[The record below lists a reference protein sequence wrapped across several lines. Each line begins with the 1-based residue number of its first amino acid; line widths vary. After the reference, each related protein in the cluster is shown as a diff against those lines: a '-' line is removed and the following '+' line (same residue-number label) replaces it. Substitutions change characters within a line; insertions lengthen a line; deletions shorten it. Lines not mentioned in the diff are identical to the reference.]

1 MRGLLLPVWL
11 DTWPQ
16 VWLPLSQREDA
27 PEDLLPELYR
37 EFAVEPRPP
46 IEPAAP
52 DIDAYNEAGDLV
64 RPEDIAARQA
74 YEAERASYELRLAS
88 YQEAI
93 AGRDVEAAFRS
104 LLAETITTER
114 ASIELLE
121 RAYTVV
127 DGFDVEAFRNSYFV
141 LVEQF
146 LEKFSLRYDLR
157 RPFTLQP
164 TITGIFAGLVRELRD
179 VTRQDAH
186 LNTLMIDFEDSIRD
200 LRAGATQA
208 RIKTCIQKQIN
219 LLEAMGG
226 MCPRVTEN
234 TLGKMCDQINT
245 WPHFRVKE
253 SMKSLYKFASDYP
266 GIRHGGNR
274 RNAIRDIDMKD
285 MVAITVLLAGFVPYL
300 SHQLNSDFVYRGA

>member
-1 MRGLLLPVWL
+1 MRGLLLPVWS
-11 DTWPQ
+11 DVWSQ
-16 VWLPLSQREDA
+16 VWAPLSETDSA
-27 PEDLLPELYR
+27 PPDLMAELFR
-37 EFAVEPRPP
+37 EFAREPRPP
-46 IEPAAP
+46 IEPPIPDASAYDAAG
-52 DIDAYNEAGDLV
+52 ELV

-74 YEAERASYELRLAS
+74 YEAARAEYESRLAT

-93 AGRDVEAAFRS
+93 AGREVEAALRR
-104 LLAETITTER
+104 LLTETITTER
-114 ASIELLE
+114 SAIEFLE
-121 RAYTVV
+121 RAYNVI
-127 DGFDVEAFRNSYFV
+127 DGFDVEALRNGYFV
-141 LVEQF
+141 LVEHF
-146 LEKFSLRYDLR
+146 LEKYSLRYDLR

-164 TITGIFAGLVRELRD
+164 TVTGIFASLVRELREI
-179 VTRQDAH
+179 TRQDAH

-200 LRAGATQA
+200 LRGGATQA
-208 RIKTCIQKQIN
+208 RIKTCIQKQVN

-234 TLGKMCDQINT
+234 TLGRMCDQINT
-245 WPHFRVKE
+245 WPHLRVKE

-285 MVAITVLLAGFVPYL
+285 MVAITVLLAGFAPYL